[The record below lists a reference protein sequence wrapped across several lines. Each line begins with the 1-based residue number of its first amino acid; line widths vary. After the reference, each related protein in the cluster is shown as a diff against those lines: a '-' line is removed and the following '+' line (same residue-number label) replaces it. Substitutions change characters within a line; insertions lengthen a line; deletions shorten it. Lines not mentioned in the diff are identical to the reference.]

1 MTGISKH
8 VSPCAP
14 ARTPAP
20 ARRPVGLEA
29 AGGITMATRIVRR
42 GSLSLAIM
50 GAFALTCVAGC
61 GGVRR
66 IPVSGTVTL
75 DGASI
80 NGGFLEFNPDNA
92 KGNMAKII
100 CKSRI
105 QEGRYNLE
113 TSGITRSDSG
123 TGVPLG
129 WYKVTFRN
137 QESTKKHPAP
147 WISVNDKFMRVETTP
162 LQVEVKD
169 NPEPGA
175 YDFKMTK

>member
-1 MTGISKH
+1 
-8 VSPCAP
+8 VWPNAP
-14 ARTPAP
+14 AGTTVP
-20 ARRPVGLEA
+20 ARRLVGLEA

-42 GSLSLAIM
+42 GLLLAIL
-50 GAFALTCVAGC
+50 GAFALTFVAGC

-66 IPVSGTVTL
+66 IPVSGTVLL
-75 DGASI
+75 DGAPI
-80 NGGFLEFNPDNA
+80 NGGYVEFNPDSA

-100 CKSRI
+100 CRSRI
-105 QEGRYNLE
+105 KEGHYNLE

-123 TGVPLG
+123 SGVPLG

-137 QESTKKHPAP
+137 QLSSKKHPVAQ
-147 WISVNDKFMRVETTP
+147 INVNERFMNPATTP

-169 NPEPGA
+169 NPEPGT

>member
-1 MTGISKH
+1 
-8 VSPCAP
+8 VWPNAP
-14 ARTPAP
+14 AGTTVP
-20 ARRPVGLEA
+20 ARRPAGFEA
-29 AGGITMATRIVRR
+29 DGGITMAARIVRR
-42 GSLSLAIM
+42 GLLLAIL
-50 GAFALTCVAGC
+50 GAFTLTFVAGC

-75 DGASI
+75 DGAPI
-80 NGGFLEFNPDNA
+80 NGGYLEFNPDSA
-92 KGNMAKII
+92 KGNTAKII
-100 CKSRI
+100 GKSRI

-123 TGVPLG
+123 SGVPLG

-147 WISVNDKFMRVETTP
+147 WINVHDKYMSASTTP

-169 NPEPGA
+169 NPDPGA

>member
-1 MTGISKH
+1 
-8 VSPCAP
+8 
-14 ARTPAP
+14 
-20 ARRPVGLEA
+20 
-29 AGGITMATRIVRR
+29 MATRIVRR
-42 GSLSLAIM
+42 GLLLAIL
-50 GAFALTCVAGC
+50 GALALTFVPGC

-75 DGASI
+75 DGAPI
-80 NGGFLEFNPDNA
+80 NGGYLEFNPDSA
-92 KGNMAKII
+92 KGNTAKII

-105 QEGRYNLE
+105 KEGNYNLE

-137 QESTKKHPAP
+137 EESSRKRPVAP
-147 WISVNDKFMRVETTP
+147 VDVHEKYMSAATTP

-169 NPEPGA
+169 NPDPGA